1 MAYAQ
6 LAAPNNTTPA
16 SPMSTRYRVNNGG
29 VSDTYKRR
37 NSVIGTLTH
46 TQNYRACAVAM
57 STSHEPAFM
66 RQAASLGAMNYLVKP
81 ISAETVHSL
90 WLNVFSCRTHPHAT
104 GACCRDAVATATGG
118 TKGAN
123 NNGPGRASSQTA
135 TSVGLMI
142 HDNGGDACTL
152 TPQQAIFQRRIRTD
166 TVNGAFTA
174 DIRNPSFEEDFIR
187 QFVPAISSTLPTATA
202 SADSHAA
209 KLLG

>member
-1 MAYAQ
+1 MASAQ
-6 LAAPNNTTPA
+6 LAVPNNTTRA
-16 SPMSTRYRVNNGG
+16 SPMSTRCRANNGG

-46 TQNYRACAVAM
+46 TENYRACAVAM

-90 WLNVFSCRTHPHAT
+90 WLNVFSCRTHPN
-104 GACCRDAVATATGG
+104 ATGG
-118 TKGAN
+118 TRAAN

-135 TSVGLMI
+135 TSVGLMM
-142 HDNGGDACTL
+142 HDGGGDACTL

-166 TVNGAFTA
+166 TVNGASTA
-174 DIRNPSFEEDFIR
+174 DIRNASFEEDFIR
-187 QFVPAISSTLPTATA
+187 QF
-202 SADSHAA
+202 
-209 KLLG
+209 